1 MQYPDMFKN
10 AMIQKMTGPG
20 AISATAL
27 SELVNV
33 SQATLS
39 KWLRMAGVDPAHA
52 FQNNVHEYTKMAK
65 ITGPKRPNDWSAE
78 DKLKVVMETDSLDD
92 KQLGEFLRKKG
103 LHQTH
108 LEQWRLQMLDG
119 LQSGFS
125 KKKAKKLKADAKR
138 IRSLEKEL
146 NRKDKA
152 LAETAALL
160 VLKKKG
166 PGDLGGRGRPHS
178 REQRKMIVDLI
189 EKAIESGARL
199 KKAAATMGISART
212 IIRWRQKGGGQ
223 DQREGPLAA
232 PANKLSE
239 QERQQIL
246 DISNSAPFRDLSP
259 KQIVPKLAD
268 QGVYLASESTF
279 YRVLKEHAMLAHRQA
294 SKPAVARPK
303 EHVATGPC
311 QVWSWDITYLQT
323 SVKGLFFYLY
333 MVVDVWSR
341 KIIAAQIFAEE
352 SMEHSS
358 MLLAH
363 ACMINGVQPEELV
376 LHSDNG
382 GPMKGATMLATLQKL
397 GVVPSFSRP
406 SVSNDNPYSES
417 LFRTMKYRPEYPL
430 KPFENIEQAQ
440 SWVDGFV
447 FWYNTQH
454 LHSSIR
460 YVTPDDRHFGR
471 EEHILANRRKVYE
484 KARSQNPNRWSKNIR
499 NWNPVRMVWLNPEKK
514 DETSQTQH
522 LKKAA

>member
-1 MQYPDMFKN
+1 
-10 AMIQKMTGPG
+10 
-20 AISATAL
+20 
-27 SELVNV
+27 
-33 SQATLS
+33 
-39 KWLRMAGVDPAHA
+39 
-52 FQNNVHEYTKMAK
+52 
-65 ITGPKRPNDWSAE
+65 
-78 DKLKVVMETDSLDD
+78 
-92 KQLGEFLRKKG
+92 
-103 LHQTH
+103 
-108 LEQWRLQMLDG
+108 
-119 LQSGFS
+119 
-125 KKKAKKLKADAKR
+125 
-138 IRSLEKEL
+138 
-146 NRKDKA
+146 
-152 LAETAALL
+152 
-160 VLKKKG
+160 
-166 PGDLGGRGRPHS
+166 
-178 REQRKMIVDLI
+178 MIVDLI

-430 KPFENIEQAQ
+430 KPFDNIEQAQ

>member
-1 MQYPDMFKN
+1 
-10 AMIQKMTGPG
+10 
-20 AISATAL
+20 
-27 SELVNV
+27 
-33 SQATLS
+33 
-39 KWLRMAGVDPAHA
+39 
-52 FQNNVHEYTKMAK
+52 
-65 ITGPKRPNDWSAE
+65 
-78 DKLKVVMETDSLDD
+78 
-92 KQLGEFLRKKG
+92 
-103 LHQTH
+103 
-108 LEQWRLQMLDG
+108 
-119 LQSGFS
+119 
-125 KKKAKKLKADAKR
+125 
-138 IRSLEKEL
+138 
-146 NRKDKA
+146 
-152 LAETAALL
+152 
-160 VLKKKG
+160 
-166 PGDLGGRGRPHS
+166 
-178 REQRKMIVDLI
+178 MIVDLI

-323 SVKGLFFYLY
+323 SVKGFFFYLY

>member
-1 MQYPDMFKN
+1 
-10 AMIQKMTGPG
+10 
-20 AISATAL
+20 
-27 SELVNV
+27 
-33 SQATLS
+33 
-39 KWLRMAGVDPAHA
+39 
-52 FQNNVHEYTKMAK
+52 
-65 ITGPKRPNDWSAE
+65 
-78 DKLKVVMETDSLDD
+78 
-92 KQLGEFLRKKG
+92 
-103 LHQTH
+103 
-108 LEQWRLQMLDG
+108 
-119 LQSGFS
+119 
-125 KKKAKKLKADAKR
+125 
-138 IRSLEKEL
+138 
-146 NRKDKA
+146 
-152 LAETAALL
+152 
-160 VLKKKG
+160 
-166 PGDLGGRGRPHS
+166 
-178 REQRKMIVDLI
+178 MIVDLI
-189 EKAIESGARL
+189 DKAIESGARL

-223 DQREGPLAA
+223 DQRKGPLTA

-279 YRVLKEHAMLAHRQA
+279 YRVLKEHEMLAHRQA
-294 SKPAVARPK
+294 SKPAKTRRPK

-352 SMEHSS
+352 SMAHSS

-363 ACMINGVQPEELV
+363 ACMLNGVQPEELV

-430 KPFENIEQAQ
+430 KPFENVEQAQ

-484 KARSQNPNRWSKNIR
+484 KAQNRNPIRWSKNIR
-499 NWNPVRMVWLNPEKK
+499 NWNPVREVWLNPEKK
-514 DETSQTQH
+514 DETRQTH
-522 LKKAA
+522 YLKKAA

>member
-1 MQYPDMFKN
+1 
-10 AMIQKMTGPG
+10 
-20 AISATAL
+20 
-27 SELVNV
+27 
-33 SQATLS
+33 
-39 KWLRMAGVDPAHA
+39 
-52 FQNNVHEYTKMAK
+52 
-65 ITGPKRPNDWSAE
+65 
-78 DKLKVVMETDSLDD
+78 
-92 KQLGEFLRKKG
+92 
-103 LHQTH
+103 
-108 LEQWRLQMLDG
+108 
-119 LQSGFS
+119 
-125 KKKAKKLKADAKR
+125 
-138 IRSLEKEL
+138 
-146 NRKDKA
+146 
-152 LAETAALL
+152 
-160 VLKKKG
+160 
-166 PGDLGGRGRPHS
+166 
-178 REQRKMIVDLI
+178 MIVDLI

-199 KKAAATMGISART
+199 KKAATTMGISART

-223 DQREGPLAA
+223 DQREGPLTA

-279 YRVLKEHAMLAHRQA
+279 YRVLKEHEMLAHRQA
-294 SKPAVARPK
+294 SKPAVTRRPK

-341 KIIAAQIFAEE
+341 KIIAAQVFAEE

-382 GPMKGATMLATLQKL
+382 GPMKGATMLATLHKL
-397 GVVPSFSRP
+397 GVIPSFSRP

-430 KPFENIEQAQ
+430 KPFKNIEQAQ

-471 EEHILANRRKVYE
+471 EEHILASRRKVYE
-484 KARSQNPNRWSKNIR
+484 KARSRNPNRWSKNIR

-514 DETSQTQH
+514 NETSQTQH